1 MPVSNFH
8 AYKVRKE
15 WNRRMLVLRRA
26 DEIYDIFGQ
35 IENGTFY
42 GRWHFSFGSYH
53 DPRFVQFGTLRVF
66 NDDTLSPGAIWPLHP
81 DRGIEVVT
89 YCADGESR
97 RADEYGTGGEL
108 HKGWVQRITVGNRMV
123 HSEINNRVDEW
134 MRFIQM
140 WFLPSTLNLE
150 PDVQQKRVERQER
163 SNRFLA
169 LVSNQDAQALTI
181 HAEAEVYASY
191 LQRDHTAAFS
201 PRDQWGVYLYLL
213 EGGPIQV
220 NGQRL
225 AALDVVMATNE
236 KQLYVTA
243 ESDAE
248 LLLIHV
254 RLTIDP
260 QKPGEVS
267 DVADP
272 PN

>member
-1 MPVSNFH
+1 
-8 AYKVRKE
+8 
-15 WNRRMLVLRRA
+15 MLALRRA

-35 IENGTFY
+35 IENGTLY

-53 DPRFVQFGTLRVF
+53 DPRFVQFGPLRVF
-66 NDDTLSPGAIWPLHP
+66 NDDTLSPRARWLLQPHSGF
-81 DRGIEVVT
+81 EVVT
-89 YCADGESR
+89 YCSDGESR
-97 RADEYGTGGEL
+97 HADEYGTGGEL

-140 WFLPSTLNLE
+140 WFLPDKVNLE

-181 HAEAEVYASY
+181 HSEAEVYASY

-225 AALDVVMATNE
+225 TALDVVMATNE

-254 RLTIDP
+254 LLTKDP

-272 PN
+272 SNQ